1 MSKIFGIDI
10 SVYQKG
16 IDLNKAKREDVE
28 FAMIRAGYTGSS
40 DGVSKAIDSQ
50 FENHYRNAKAN
61 GLGVGAYWFSRATTY
76 EKGKSEAEYMYYHCL
91 KGKRF
96 EYPIVMDVE
105 DTKYQAW
112 VSKKEITEAIRGFCE
127 TLESFGYYVSVY
139 ANLNWINNHMDYS
152 KLREKYDFWIA
163 AWNSKEPSK
172 GKYNYGMWQ
181 FGGEINKLRSNKIA
195 DFICDQN
202 YAYKNYP
209 EIMIKNNLNGFNQS
223 ENKDEISVGDQVQI
237 IGAYASSSNSL
248 FAIHTFKKGSSCY
261 ITNIYPNRR
270 YPYQLGTKKG
280 NASSKYTIGFANKL
294 AMVKIDI

>member
-1 MSKIFGIDI
+1 MGKIFGIDI

-16 IDLNKAKREDVE
+16 IDLNKAKREGVE
-28 FAMIRAGYTGSS
+28 FAIIRAGYTGSS

-50 FENHYRNAKAN
+50 FENHYRNAKAS

-91 KGKRF
+91 KGKQF

-112 VSKKEITEAIRGFCE
+112 ASKEEITEAIRGFCE

-139 ANLNWINNHMDYS
+139 ANLDWINNHMDYS
-152 KLREKYDFWIA
+152 KLKQKYDFWIA

-172 GKYNYGMWQ
+172 GQYNYGMWQ
-181 FGGEINKLRSNKIA
+181 FGGETNKLRSNRIA

-209 EIMIKNNLNGFNQS
+209 EIMSKNNLNGFNQS
-223 ENKDEISVGDQVQI
+223 ENKDEISIGDHVQI
-237 IGAYASSSNSL
+237 IGAYAGSSNSL
-248 FAIHTFKKGSSCY
+248 LAIHTLKKGSSCY
-261 ITNIYPNRR
+261 ITNIYPSRR
-270 YPYQLGTKKG
+270 YPYQLGTEKG
-280 NASSKYTIGFANKL
+280 NTSSRYTIGFTNK
-294 AMVKIDI
+294 ASIDKINN